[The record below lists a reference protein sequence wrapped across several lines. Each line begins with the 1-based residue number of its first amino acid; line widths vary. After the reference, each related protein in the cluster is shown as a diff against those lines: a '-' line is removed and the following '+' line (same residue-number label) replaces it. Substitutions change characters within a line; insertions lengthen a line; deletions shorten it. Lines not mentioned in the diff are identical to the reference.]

1 MGALAA
7 DAQTY
12 PAYFANVAALTGN
25 MTPAPTLPTVVTLGG
40 YYNTVGDGGG
50 GTFAVGPGPC
60 TANGGTIFVDMATP
74 AQCYTRVTPSNNV
87 REWGAKCDVVAIQ
100 PTAALTATWQPTLH
114 DPNLATGHTNYYGAL
129 QVTPSLLN
137 SLPMPT
143 PGQAIAIS
151 QVGTPTLW
159 GGTAAAPAKP
169 AIWATVFDTVRRRNQ
184 LCAR

>member
-1 MGALAA
+1 MCVDTIAVVTAPKDYCLAFARHREERRWAFRSISIAVRIVCGGVSLLGALAA

-25 MTPAPTLPTVVTLGG
+25 MTSAPTLPTVVALGG

-87 REWGAKCDVVAIQ
+87 REWGAKCGVVAIQ
-100 PTAALTATWQPTLH
+100 PTAALTATWQPALH
-114 DPNLATGHTNYYGAL
+114 DPNTLPGHTNY
-129 QVTPSLLN
+129 
-137 SLPMPT
+137 
-143 PGQAIAIS
+143 
-151 QVGTPTLW
+151 
-159 GGTAAAPAKP
+159 
-169 AIWATVFDTVRRRNQ
+169 
-184 LCAR
+184 